1 MFNSKTN
8 RYYGIGGFAGLPL
21 GTDLKTENGFLQE
34 SEPLFW
40 APQIGVFGTGSG
52 YAPYL
57 GDGDYPNPKPTRPG
71 VKPIGI
77 PDDPPENSAPG
88 DIDKGGGDNDSQPN
102 PASGSDEDKT
112 PVNDTTPE
120 TSAPQIGNDE
130 DTDNGSNGAPEK
142 TAEID
147 DGHERNTTP
156 HHGRTDTPNTG
167 KDKNAAPEVGNI
179 DNTVIEPVV
188 TSSPAE
194 PGTIAENAISVNRD
208 TLLEKKFFDSTSVNN
223 PYPEKPSVMD
233 GYEFSPS
240 AESIAKKKAENEFLG
255 KHMVPDGYA
264 GAYLTPER
272 MQPQYFEQQM
282 FTTDKG
288 FGENFGSHACFA
300 TSILNEL
307 SEEYTKSTGKQLTDD
322 DAVMMMKY
330 AVESG
335 GVLDTKSHW
344 AYVKDPEKAA
354 NGMWKVTGLCGNWT
368 YEKVDNYVPDAKH
381 AVYGVG
387 HSEVKHFVN
396 STGIYMDENKY
407 EIFDVWDGQK
417 KIIKNKIDG
426 YDNRKILTT
435 RLFTFEPVKQIE
447 NKKRSTVYIQDVSNN
462 LK

>member
-8 RYYGIGGFAGLPL
+8 RYDGLGGFAGLPL

-40 APQIGVFGTGSG
+40 EPQIGVFGTGGG
-52 YAPYL
+52 YTPHI

-88 DIDKGGGDNDSQPN
+88 DTDKGGGDNDSQPN

-130 DTDNGSNGAPEK
+130 DTDNDSNGAPEK

-264 GAYLTPER
+264 GDAGVKILNVNNTAQKQDENAAAQMSLGGGAIHTRWGYKSTIRNYGCVYTTQVNIANAANEYFQTGKTVDFVENNTRETFGDDQLINDEER
-272 MQPQYFEQQM
+272 QAFLERTTGLKVHVYRVEGNKAAVDEIRRLQTTQHKVVAIEARVRNDGHSINVNGIDEVDGKEFFNYFETAGY
-282 FTTDKG
+282 F
-288 FGENFGSHACFA
+288 END
-300 TSILNEL
+300 EP
-307 SEEYTKSTGKQLTDD
+307 YT
-322 DAVMMMKY
+322 
-330 AVESG
+330 
-335 GVLDTKSHW
+335 LD
-344 AYVKDPEKAA
+344 
-354 NGMWKVTGLCGNWT
+354 NI
-368 YEKVDNYVPDAKH
+368 
-381 AVYGVG
+381 
-387 HSEVKHFVN
+387 
-396 STGIYMDENKY
+396 TGIRVMEFSK
-407 EIFDVWDGQK
+407 
-417 KIIKNKIDG
+417 
-426 YDNRKILTT
+426 
-435 RLFTFEPVKQIE
+435 
-447 NKKRSTVYIQDVSNN
+447 
-462 LK
+462 